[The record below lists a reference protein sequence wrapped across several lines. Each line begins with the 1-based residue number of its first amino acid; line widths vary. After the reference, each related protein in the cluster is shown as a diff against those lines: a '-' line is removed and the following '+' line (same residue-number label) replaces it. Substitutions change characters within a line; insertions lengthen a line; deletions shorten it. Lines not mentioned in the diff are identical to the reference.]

1 MSVFVYINVHIFK
14 WPNERRPTDK
24 KITVTN
30 IFAKEKVVTVI
41 LKIAGFRVLKSP
53 AKMAFWT
60 FIGK

>member
-24 KITVTN
+24 KFTVTN

-41 LKIAGFRVLKSP
+41 LKIASFRVLKSP
-53 AKMAFWT
+53 A
-60 FIGK
+60 